1 MIVHFIRHGL
11 TEANETTGICGRRID
26 WPLSENGRNGILELA
41 RHGIYPEDP
50 GALYASTLVRTQQT
64 LRLVYPEVPFEA
76 THLLDE
82 RDLGIIEY
90 ITDPAVGRE
99 RLKHLA
105 DENGRERPDAYP
117 GGEDFERFSERVLRD
132 FNALLESAEAR
143 GQEEITIFG
152 HGSYL
157 RQVGICFEV
166 PGYTNVRP
174 IVKNGT
180 GFTFEAARRAE
191 GSYSLSIV
199 SFIGGNSLGDLLIRI

>member
-1 MIVHFIRHGL
+1 MIVRFIRHGL
-11 TEANETTGICGRRID
+11 TQANETTGICGRRID
-26 WPLSENGRNGILELA
+26 WPLSENGRNGILALA
-41 RHGIYPEDP
+41 RRGVYPADP

-64 LRLVYPEVPFEA
+64 LRIVYPDAPFEA

-90 ITDPAVGRE
+90 ITDPEAGRE

-117 GGEDFERFSERVLRD
+117 GGEDFERFSGRVLRD
-132 FNALLESAEAR
+132 FSLLLERAEAR
-143 GQEEITIFG
+143 GQEEVTIFG

-157 RQVGICFEV
+157 RQIGICFEV

-174 IVKNGT
+174 IVRNGT
-180 GFTFEAARRAE
+180 GFVFDARR
-191 GSYSLSIV
+191 GGPHGFSLSIL
-199 SFIGGNSLGDLLIRI
+199 SLIGGDSLRELLLRP